1 MSTFKENVKDLK
13 KDFQEKKK
21 KNKNYLYW
29 ILIIAIILQFTGI
42 ISDKIISRLWLVA
55 GIISITIIIFDI
67 STDMQHLDKRLD
79 NIEEEI
85 SEIEHKKK

>member
-29 ILIIAIILQFTGI
+29 ILIVAIILQFTWI
-42 ISDKIISRLWLVA
+42 ISDKIISKLWLVA
-55 GIISITIIIFDI
+55 GVISIIIIIFGI
-67 STDMQHLDKRLD
+67 STDMKHLDKRLD